1 MKKIVLSGVAI
12 GGRTLATAAASISS
26 DCGYDEDGNFRLGN
40 GQVAASGTW
49 EDAKECAMKGILP
62 SVVAER
68 LGSLGDESMQSE
80 AEELRQ
86 TNTRI
91 QEERKKR
98 EVEVHPL
105 HSTN

>member
-12 GGRTLATAAASISS
+12 AALTLTTAAATISS

-49 EDAKECAMKGILP
+49 EDAKQCAMKGILP

-68 LGSLGDESMQSE
+68 LGTFGDESTQSE
-80 AEELRQ
+80 ADELRQ

-91 QEERKKR
+91 QEEKKKR
-98 EVEVHPL
+98 EVEVRPL
-105 HSTN
+105 DNTK

>member
-1 MKKIVLSGVAI
+1 MKQIVLSGVAI
-12 GGRTLATAAASISS
+12 AALTVTTAAATITS
-26 DCGYDEDGNFRLGN
+26 DCGYDEDGNFGLGN
-40 GQVAASGTW
+40 VQVAASGTW
-49 EDAKECAMKGILP
+49 EDAKECSMYGILP
-62 SVVAER
+62 SVVAEG
-68 LGSLGDESMQSE
+68 LGRLGDESTQSE
-80 AEELRQ
+80 ADELRQ